1 MSKRLGVESNGV
13 PGIVGSTRSAA
24 AIVCLKMNKGVYRPP
39 RERKYIRDEQ
49 PNNFDGT
56 ETSGV
61 GETLKNGINR
71 V

>member
-1 MSKRLGVESNGV
+1 M
-13 PGIVGSTRSAA
+13 VGSTRSAA
-24 AIVCLKMNKGVYRPP
+24 AIVCLKTNKGVYHPP
-39 RERKYIRDEQ
+39 RERKCIRDEQ

-61 GETLKNGINR
+61 GETLKNRINR